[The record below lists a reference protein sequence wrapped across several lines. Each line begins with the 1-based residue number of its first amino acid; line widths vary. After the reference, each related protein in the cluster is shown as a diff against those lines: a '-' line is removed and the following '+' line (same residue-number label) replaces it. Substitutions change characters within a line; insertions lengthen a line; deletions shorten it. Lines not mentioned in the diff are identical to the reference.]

1 MCYKLKSVSATVV
14 PALGSK
20 PPRYLVILGLPI
32 GIPQVIAGLLLAV
45 FFAECLWI
53 SVRTPLRPNE
63 VSHIQ
68 QGQAWFEGRP
78 NADSGRF
85 LLVSALSAIAV
96 AGSSRD
102 LASEP
107 TLSFQY
113 PPSWRWRARL
123 PFILA
128 GVLLGA
134 SLWYVTRRLFGN
146 AGGVIAVGLYVFSPA
161 VLQGAAMVQGAVV
174 AAWAAFGIVFTSMA
188 VAHTL
193 YAPREVVLWN
203 ARRILLLGV
212 SLALAVAAQP
222 VLVLLVPVSLVLLLY
237 LVPHR
242 RRESMII
249 FVAAFIAG
257 ALLLFSLYR
266 FQLSTLASAFIGINA
281 REVSPALLS
290 RGLTWSLLGVFFLR
304 MPAVFLLLV
313 VSLGTYTAWK
323 RPRYFGTAAPLA
335 IWALLMIVG
344 IVLPHVGGYPLF
356 LVALPFAFVFIGGVL
371 TDLLETRYAPLVLGP
386 VAGVLLAHA
395 AVNLMALA
403 RIR

>member
-1 MCYKLKSVSATVV
+1 ML
-14 PALGSK
+14 
-20 PPRYLVILGLPI
+20 LGLPI
-32 GIPQVIAGLLLAV
+32 GVPQVIAGLLLAV
-45 FFAECLWI
+45 FFVECMWI
-53 SVRTPLRPNE
+53 AVRTPLRPNE

-85 LLVSALSAIAV
+85 LLVSALSAMAV
-96 AGSSRD
+96 AGSGRD
-102 LASEP
+102 LAAEP

-113 PPSWRWRARL
+113 PGSWRWRARF

-146 AGGVIAVGLYVFSPA
+146 AGGIIAVGLYVFSPA

-174 AAWAAFGIVFTSMA
+174 AAWAAFGIVFTSIA

-203 ARRILLLGV
+203 ARRILLLGI

-222 VLVLLVPVSLVLLLY
+222 ALVVLAPVSLFLLLY

-249 FVAAFIAG
+249 FVAALAAG
-257 ALLLFSLYR
+257 ALLLLSIYR
-266 FQLSTLASAFIGINA
+266 FQFSSLGAAFIGINV
-281 REVSPALLS
+281 REISPALLS

-304 MPAVFLLLV
+304 MPAVFLLLI
-313 VSLGTYTAWK
+313 VSLSTYAAWK
-323 RPRYFGTAAPLA
+323 RPRFFGTTAPLA
-335 IWALLMIVG
+335 MWALLMVLG
-344 IVLPHVGGYPLF
+344 IVLPHVGGYSLF
-356 LVALPFAFVFIGGVL
+356 LVALPFAFVFIGGVIA
-371 TDLLETRYAPLVLGP
+371 DLLETSYSALVLGP